1 MSQYKLIY
9 FNLRGRGEVARLI
22 FTYAGQEFEDY
33 RVKSKDWPNYKLS
46 TPVNFIFKKIII
58 FFYNTYLKTGKLP
71 ILEIKDESNGLVTRL
86 VQSRLV
92 NF

>member
-1 MSQYKLIY
+1 MVQYKLIY

-22 FTYAGQEFEDY
+22 FKYVKQNFEDV
-33 RVKSKDWPNYKLS
+33 RVKSSDWPELKTL
-46 TPVNFIFKKIII
+46 TP
-58 FFYNTYLKTGKLP
+58 TGKLP
-71 ILEIKDESNGLVTRL
+71 ILEIKDENNGLATRL

>member
-22 FTYAGQEFEDY
+22 FTYACQEFEDY
-33 RVKSKDWPNYKLS
+33 RVKSKDWPKYKPT
-46 TPVNFIFKKIII
+46 TPVIFIFKKIII
-58 FFYNTYLKTGKLP
+58 FFYITYLKTGKLP
-71 ILEIKDESNGLVTRL
+71 ILEIKDENNGLVTRL